1 MKPLAI
7 IFQEKWI
14 SLKLKSKQNIH
25 SLFFASDTRKRLIN
39 FLFYFAILVVLL
51 CISGF
56 YQFDIRTDILA
67 TVCAFLISAI
77 FYYMINTAFKSF
89 EDRQKVS
96 YEDRDI
102 TAIYG
107 ERYLKQF
114 ILNDNE
120 CCVHYDVCCDF
131 VGDEKGY
138 SITLCDDPSK
148 RFRLDPFIKDH
159 SFDIIKAHHNSN
171 FRNTETVRM
180 DGYTIDRTAQRVY
193 LNTSRSNYIAHML
206 TNRAVDYLINDELS
220 LRQIY
225 EYRNRLL
232 SFEESPFSNHIGVI
246 GHIMLNDG
254 TTLFPHRSD
263 TSTISKNMIT
273 SGLATR
279 HILKNYDTPMTYTQ
293 ESQDAGKALYHDY
306 IISALPEAMKVKAEW
321 LETLNIEV
329 KLLGIGRDVYEGGKP
344 TCFYLINV
352 DTSKEEYFN
361 ASKEFSESRDARLT
375 RVDFNKRVYAVPF
388 DSIHWHREGE
398 FLSFKYYTSARR
410 LRSKCLHPEK
420 NLLCNL
426 YHYIQYQQQ
435 N

>member
-14 SLKLKSKQNIH
+14 SAKLRTKQNIH
-25 SLFFASDTRKRLIN
+25 NLLFASDSRKRLIN
-39 FLFYFAILVVLL
+39 FLFYFAILVALL
-51 CISGF
+51 CVSGF
-56 YQFDIRTDILA
+56 YDFDIRTDIIA

-77 FYYMINTAFKSF
+77 FYFMVNSAFKSF

-96 YEDRDI
+96 YEDSDI

-107 ERYLKQF
+107 ERYFKRF

-120 CCVHYDVCCDF
+120 CCVHYDVCCNF
-131 VGDEKGY
+131 VDSEKGY
-138 SITLCDDPSK
+138 SIILTDDPTK

-159 SFDIIKAHHNSN
+159 SFEIIKAHHNSN

-180 DGYTIDRTAQRVY
+180 DSYTIDRTSQRVNI
-193 LNTSRSNYIAHML
+193 NTSRSNYIAHML

-232 SFEESPFSNHIGVI
+232 SFEESPFSNHIGII
-246 GHIMLNDG
+246 GLIMLNDG

-279 HILKNYDTPMTYTQ
+279 HILKGYDTPLTYSE
-293 ESQDAGKALYHDY
+293 ESQKAGKALYHDY
-306 IISALPEAMKVKAEW
+306 IISALPDAMKVNAEW
-321 LETLNIEV
+321 LKTLNIEII
-329 KLLGIGRDVYEGGKP
+329 LLGIGRDVYEGGKP

-352 DTSKEEYFN
+352 DATKEQYLT
-361 ASKEFSESRDARLT
+361 ASKGFSDSKDARMT
-375 RVDFNKRVYAVPF
+375 RVDFNKRVYTVPF
-388 DSIHWHREGE
+388 DSILWHHEGE
-398 FLSFKYYTSARR
+398 FLSFKYYTSERR
-410 LRSKCLHPEK
+410 LRAKCLHPEK

-426 YHYIQYQQQ
+426 YHYIQYLQR